1 MKVLVT
7 ATNFS
12 KLCAEGYEFLLA
24 NNCEI
29 IENVK
34 GRPYTFD
41 EQLEV
46 VGDIDGV
53 IAGLDIWDEKIF
65 KHALK
70 LKGIAR
76 FGVGVDNIDLQAASK
91 RGIKVSNC
99 KGINSN
105 SVSEHAVTLMLSI
118 IRNIPMLDKTTK
130 DGEWNREVFM
140 ELNTMKIGMLGFGE
154 ISRFTV
160 EKLLPFKPEILV
172 YDINPDYEVAKKLGV
187 TIVDYEQLLSQSD
200 LISVHVPSLPETKHL
215 INEKTIGLMK
225 DGAFFVNTSRGDLVD
240 EKALY
245 KALKDKKLTAA
256 GIDVFESEPTQKT
269 NPLFQLGNIVVT
281 PHAAGES
288 SKVYSETGNATARAL
303 VDVFNGKEPL
313 NLLNL

>member
-12 KLCAEGYEFLLA
+12 TLCADSYQYLLS
-24 NNCEI
+24 NDCEV

-34 GRPYTFD
+34 GRPYTFE
-41 EQLEV
+41 EQREV

-65 KHALK
+65 KLAPK

-91 RGIKVSNC
+91 HGVKVSNC

-105 SVSEHAVTLMLSI
+105 SVSEHALTLMLAI
-118 IRNIPMLDKTTK
+118 IRDIPKLDETTK
-130 DGEWNREVFM
+130 NGEWRREVFM

-160 EKLLPFKPEILV
+160 EKLLPFQPEILAF
-172 YDINPDYEVAKKLGV
+172 DINPDREWAKKLNV
-187 TIVDYEQLLSQSD
+187 TIVNFEQLMSQSD
-200 LISVHVPSLPETKHL
+200 LVSVHVPSLPATRHL
-215 INEKTIGLMK
+215 INEKTLGMMK
-225 DGAFFVNTSRGDLVD
+225 DGAYLINTSRGDIVD
-240 EKALY
+240 ETALY
-245 KALKDKKLTAA
+245 KALKEGKLSAA
-256 GIDVFESEPTQKT
+256 GIDVFESEPTLKS
-269 NPLFQLGNIVVT
+269 NPLFQLDNIVVT
-281 PHAAGES
+281 PHAAGET
-288 SKVYSETGNATARAL
+288 SKVYTETGLATAKAL

-313 NLLNL
+313 NLLN

>member
-12 KLCAEGYEFLLA
+12 TLCADSYQYLLA
-24 NNCEI
+24 NDCEV

-34 GRPYTFD
+34 GRPYTFE
-41 EQLEV
+41 EQREV

-65 KHALK
+65 KLAPK

-91 RGIKVSNC
+91 HGVKVSNC

-105 SVSEHAVTLMLSI
+105 SVSEHALTLMLAI
-118 IRNIPMLDKTTK
+118 IRDIPKLDETTK
-130 DGEWNREVFM
+130 NGEWRREVFM

-160 EKLLPFKPEILV
+160 EKLLPFQPEILA
-172 YDINPDYEVAKKLGV
+172 YDISPDREWAKKLNV
-187 TIVDYEQLLSQSD
+187 TIVDFEQLMSQSD
-200 LISVHVPSLPETKHL
+200 LVSVHVPSLPATRHL
-215 INEKTIGLMK
+215 INEKTLGMMK
-225 DGAFFVNTSRGDLVD
+225 DGAYLINTSRGDIVD
-240 EKALY
+240 ETALY
-245 KALKDKKLTAA
+245 KALKEGKLTAA
-256 GIDVFESEPTQKT
+256 GIDVFESEPTLKS
-269 NPLFQLGNIVVT
+269 NPLFQLDNIVVT
-281 PHAAGES
+281 PHAAGET
-288 SKVYSETGNATARAL
+288 SKVYTETGLATAKAL

-313 NLLNL
+313 NLLN